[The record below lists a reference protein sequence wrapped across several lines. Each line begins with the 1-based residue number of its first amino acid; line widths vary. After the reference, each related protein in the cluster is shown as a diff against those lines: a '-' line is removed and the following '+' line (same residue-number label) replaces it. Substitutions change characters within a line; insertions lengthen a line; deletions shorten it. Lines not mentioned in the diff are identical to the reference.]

1 MIMIKLKKIQLKKFV
16 TFLKKLPRILGEKA
30 FLTFLGLMV
39 FSLIFGA
46 FLFYKYSF
54 LTKKSEPQIPESPL
68 KFKEKA
74 YEDVLKAWQEREERF
89 NKAEFKEY
97 PNPFR

>member
-1 MIMIKLKKIQLKKFV
+1 MIMIKLKKIQLKKFL

-54 LTKKSEPQIPESPL
+54 LTKKIEPQITERPL
-68 KFKEKA
+68 KFKEKT

>member
-1 MIMIKLKKIQLKKFV
+1 MIKLKKIQLKKFEV
-16 TFLKKLPRILGEKA
+16 FLKKLPRILAERV
-30 FLTFLGLMV
+30 FLTFLGLLIL
-39 FSLIFGA
+39 SLIFGA
-46 FLFYKYSF
+46 FLFYKYNF
-54 LTKKSEPQIPESPL
+54 LIKKIEPQITERPL
-68 KFKEKA
+68 KFKEKT